1 MAALRPRSARPVATL
16 LAASVAAVLG
26 FAAPSAVAELSADE
40 AAGKVIFFEGKSPS
54 GMPIQALVGPHSTPV
69 SGETLPC
76 ASCHGPDAMGRPEGA
91 VRPANITWPELT
103 KSYGHRTE
111 GGRERGPYTDKAFA
125 EAVTFGTDPSG
136 NKLDSAMPRYVMAN
150 ADIDRVLAYLKRIQT
165 DFDPGVSVD
174 RLRIG
179 TLLPASGR
187 AADAGKAM
195 RSVIE
200 AHLAR
205 INQQGGIFG
214 RRLELAVVELPGER
228 VAAEQ
233 AAAKA
238 MREDGLFA
246 LVAPFAFGIE
256 QSLFDAAEAS
266 RVPVI
271 GPFTLSPVDGPA
283 VNRHSFYLLPGLRDQ
298 ARALADFA
306 AKQLP
311 LKNPVAAVIHAERDA
326 PLAAAITGQ
335 LAARGWN
342 QVIPAPYPEAE
353 FPVARIVAALQQQG
367 VQVVFFLG
375 NEPELA
381 ALGSE
386 VRDAIWSP
394 YLLALG
400 ARTGGAAMRLPTT
413 FGDRVYLA
421 YPTRVEDITDQGAA
435 ALVVPG
441 EKFKG
446 PPSHVSARVAAY
458 GATLVLEEGLKRAG
472 RDLSRVKLAEAL
484 EKLFSFETGVTPT
497 ISYGPNRRVGA
508 LGAHI
513 VGIDLGTH
521 RFRPTGE
528 YMRLD

>member
-1 MAALRPRSARPVATL
+1 MVAFRLRPARLAAQL
-16 LAASVAAVLG
+16 LAAAIAATLG
-26 FAAPSAVAELSADE
+26 FVTPTAVAEMTPDE
-40 AAGKVIFFEGKSPS
+40 AAGKQIFIEGRSPS
-54 GMPIQALVGPHSTPV
+54 GVPIQALVGPHSTPV

-76 ASCHGPDAMGRPEGA
+76 ASCHGPDATGRPEGA
-91 VRPANITWPELT
+91 VRPANITWRELT

-111 GGRERGPYTDKAFA
+111 GGRERGPYDDQAFA
-125 EAVTFGTDPSG
+125 AAVTFGTDPSG
-136 NKLDSAMPRYVMAN
+136 NKLDSTMPRYVMAN
-150 ADIDRVLAYLKRIQT
+150 ADIDRLLAYLKRIET
-165 DFDPGVSVD
+165 DFDPGLSAD

-179 TLLPASGR
+179 TLLPGTGR
-187 AADAGKAM
+187 AAEAGQAM
-195 RSVIE
+195 RRVIE

-205 INQQGGIFG
+205 INAQGGIFG
-214 RRLELAVVELPGER
+214 RQLDLTVIELPGDR
-228 VAAEQ
+228 ASAEQ
-233 AAAKA
+233 AADKA
-238 MREDGLFA
+238 MRDTGLFA
-246 LVAPFAFGIE
+246 LVAPFAVGIE

-266 RVPVI
+266 RVPVV

-283 VNRHSFYLLPGLRDQ
+283 VNRHTFYLLPGLRDQ

-326 PLAAAITGQ
+326 LLAAAVTEQ
-335 LAARGWN
+335 LSTRGWKR
-342 QVIPAPYPEAE
+342 VIPATYPENE
-353 FPVARIVAALQQQG
+353 FPVARIVAGLQQQG

-400 ARTGGAAMRLPTT
+400 ARAGAAAVRLPTT

-421 YPTRVEDITDQGAA
+421 YPTLPGDITEQGAA
-435 ALVVPG
+435 ALVAAG
-441 EKFKG
+441 EDTRARLG
-446 PPSHVSARVAAY
+446 HIPARVAAY

-472 RDLSRVKLAEAL
+472 RDVSRVKLAEAL
-484 EKLFSFETGVTPT
+484 EKLFSFESGVMPT

-521 RFRPTGE
+521 RFRPTGY